1 MNDVTIARSI
11 AWGRIGFGLLMLL
24 APNSVLA
31 RTATERPG
39 PLVWMAR
46 AFGIRDLVLGAGAV
60 LVWDPIGG
68 PVGVS
73 VAESLAAA
81 GRTVHLATQDH
92 IVGNELSRSGDLAP
106 ANARLQQAGVQL
118 HRRVLLKKATAR
130 GAELEGRFD
139 GTRTTLTVGTV
150 VDAGHRLP
158 EETLW
163 EQVASLP
170 EVRGV
175 RAGDTV
181 APRTVL
187 EAVREGR
194 RAAVE
199 LG

>member
-1 MNDVTIARSI
+1 
-11 AWGRIGFGLLMLL
+11 
-24 APNSVLA
+24 
-31 RTATERPG
+31 
-39 PLVWMAR
+39 
-46 AFGIRDLVLGAGAV
+46 
-60 LVWDPIGG
+60 
-68 PVGVS
+68 
-73 VAESLAAA
+73 
-81 GRTVHLATQDH
+81 VHLATQDH

-106 ANARLQQAGVQL
+106 ANARLQQAGVEL
-118 HRRVLLKKATAR
+118 HRRVLLRKATAR

-139 GTRTTLTVGTV
+139 GRRTTLTVGTV

-158 EETLW
+158 DETLW

-175 RAGDTV
+175 RAGDNV

>member
-1 MNDVTIARSI
+1 V
-11 AWGRIGFGLLMLL
+11 
-24 APNSVLA
+24 
-31 RTATERPG
+31 RTAAEV
-39 PLVWMAR
+39 LNALD
-46 AFGIRDLVLGAGAV
+46 DLDDVLGGGAV

-139 GTRTTLTVGTV
+139 GTRTTLSVGTV

-163 EQVASLP
+163 DEVASLP